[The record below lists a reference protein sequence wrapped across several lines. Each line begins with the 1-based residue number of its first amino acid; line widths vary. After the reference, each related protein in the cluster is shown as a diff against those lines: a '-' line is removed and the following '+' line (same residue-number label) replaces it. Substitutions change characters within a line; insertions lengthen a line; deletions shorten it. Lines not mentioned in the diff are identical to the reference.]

1 MNNEGRTDMTG
12 RELIIYILENNLED
26 VSIID
31 GGKFV
36 GFMTV
41 DEAAEK
47 FEVGIE
53 TVKVWVNMGLLKA
66 IPFGGNLYVPANSPD
81 PKLIVR
87 EATGGT
93 IWN

>member
-1 MNNEGRTDMTG
+1 MTG

-31 GGKFV
+31 GGKFI

-41 DEAAEK
+41 DEAAAK

-53 TVKVWVNMGLLKA
+53 TVKVWVTMGLLKS
-66 IPFGGNLYVPANSPD
+66 ISLGGILYIPANSQD
-81 PKLIVR
+81 PKLVVR
-87 EATGGT
+87 DATGGK